1 MSLGAGVGGTRHSLR
16 PLTLSASVPPE
27 PIPARYGDTGTRF
40 MSTFGLG
47 ARVGL
52 GEHLAL
58 RLELRDVMYSARV
71 DQVFGCTESDL
82 NPFREHGPGAS
93 CDFGRF
99 EEPGDTVVAWGTVRT
114 SSSQVVHSLGLWAG
128 ASVAF

>member
-1 MSLGAGVGGTRHSLR
+1 
-16 PLTLSASVPPE
+16 
-27 PIPARYGDTGTRF
+27 